1 MDRNVPRPLLSGCVC
16 ANSFAVLDSRGV
28 LRDIIQLVVIDAQ
41 LAVSRRTSMHCS
53 AFAKRA
59 TVASSHLITIALLQ
73 LILLEPTRAA
83 DGKPDEC
90 GLASGYSTQSEE
102 TASGE
107 DTRARNLTAAHRSL
121 PFETQVQ
128 VDN

>member
-16 ANSFAVLDSRGV
+16 ANSFTALDSRGV

-83 DGKPDEC
+83 DGKTGRMRSC
-90 GLASGYSTQSEE
+90 VGLFNPERRDGKRRRHPRKKFDRRASVTPVR
-102 TASGE
+102 
-107 DTRARNLTAAHRSL
+107 DTGPGR
-121 PFETQVQ
+121 
-128 VDN
+128 